1 VLNLRPYKPISIL
14 VAGLVCAQF
23 APLSRAGDRI
33 HFSGAIAGVVR
44 DLEGVP
50 LMGASITLFSPQQFP
65 LGRVRTDQHGR
76 FELTGLPPA
85 LYSVRVTLASFDP
98 AVRRN
103 LLVQPGMRS
112 LLNVSLS
119 TVFSSV
125 QLAVPPLENGNV
137 MSEDWKWVL
146 RTASDARPITRF
158 ADAPE
163 PSPSVR
169 ASGEIVAET
178 RGVVRLSAGDSGL
191 LSGVGDQADLGTAFA
206 LSTILSANSSI
217 QVSGNLGYGSQTG
230 IPATALRASYSHEL
244 GAGQPEVTLTLRQ
257 LYIPG
262 RTTAVPESSVP
273 MLRTVS
279 GQIHDSITVADAVT
293 LDYGSG
299 VDSIS
304 FLGNATYYSPF
315 AQIRYAINPNA
326 SFEVAFSSGNA
337 APSLDDRGGEAGT
350 ASVESADL
358 ERDLDSLA
366 MFPRLSELNRRA
378 RVQRGQEY
386 EIAYRRRMGSRQ
398 LRASAYRQMVS
409 DAAVTMVDPS
419 GAFSNS
425 GDVLPELFTN
435 NSVLNAGNFAITG
448 YDLALTQDLGSH
460 LSATAIYGSDGGL
473 TAASR
478 DLESNDPDELRS
490 MIRAGRRHSATARVA
505 AILPRAGT
513 RLIASYQWSGD
524 QRWVMAGN
532 LYSML
537 AIRTL
542 PGFNVEI
549 RQPLPGFHGRVEAI
563 AGLRNLLAQ
572 GYLPIMT
579 TGGQQLLLVD
589 NPRSFRGGLAFT
601 F

>member
-1 VLNLRPYKPISIL
+1 
-14 VAGLVCAQF
+14 
-23 APLSRAGDRI
+23 
-33 HFSGAIAGVVR
+33 
-44 DLEGVP
+44 
-50 LMGASITLFSPQQFP
+50 
-65 LGRVRTDQHGR
+65 
-76 FELTGLPPA
+76 
-85 LYSVRVTLASFDP
+85 
-98 AVRRN
+98 
-103 LLVQPGMRS
+103 MRS

-119 TVFSSV
+119 TVFSSI
-125 QLAVPPLENGNV
+125 QLAIPPLENGNV

-146 RTASDARPITRF
+146 RTASDARPMTRF
-158 ADAPE
+158 ADSPAP
-163 PSPSVR
+163 SQSTR
-169 ASGEIVAET
+169 SSGEVVSET

-191 LSGVGDQADLGTAFA
+191 LAGVGDQADLGTAFA
-206 LSTILSANSSI
+206 LSTILSGTSSI

-230 IPATALRASYSHEL
+230 IPATALRASYSREL
-244 GAGQPEVTLTLRQ
+244 GSGQPEVTLTLRQ

-279 GQIHDSITVADAVT
+279 GQIHDSVVIADSVT
-293 LDYGSG
+293 LAYGSG

-315 AQIRYAINPNA
+315 VQIRYAINSN
-326 SFEVAFSSGNA
+326 SNIEVAFSSGNA
-337 APSLDDRGGEAGT
+337 GPALDDRGGEADT
-350 ASVESADL
+350 ASIGSADL
-358 ERDLDSLA
+358 ERNLDSLS
-366 MFPRLSELNRRA
+366 MFPRLSERNGRA
-378 RVQRGQEY
+378 KVQRGEEY
-386 EIAYRRRMGSRQ
+386 EIAYQRRMGSRR
-398 LRASAYRQMVS
+398 LRASAYRQVVS
-409 DAAVTMVDPS
+409 DAAITMVDPS
-419 GAFSNS
+419 GAFSGS

-435 NSVLNAGNFAITG
+435 NSVLNAGNFAISG
-448 YDLALTQDLGSH
+448 YDLAATQDLGSH

-473 TAASR
+473 TTANR
-478 DLESNDPDELRS
+478 QLESNDPDELRS
-490 MIRAGRRHSATARVA
+490 MIRSGRRHAATARVA
-505 AILPRAGT
+505 AVLPRAGT

-563 AGLRNLLAQ
+563 ADLRNLLAQ
-572 GYLPIMT
+572 GYLPLMMS
-579 TGGQQLLLVD
+579 GGQQVLLLD